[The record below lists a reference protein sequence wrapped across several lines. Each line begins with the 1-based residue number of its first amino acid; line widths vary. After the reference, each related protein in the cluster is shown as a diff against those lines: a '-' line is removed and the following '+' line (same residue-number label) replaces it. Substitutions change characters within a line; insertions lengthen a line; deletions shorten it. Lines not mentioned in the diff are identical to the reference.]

1 MSLFLLPAKYPS
13 DGRVYVNGRTD
24 GTSLIS
30 SSLETHVPLSY
41 SSLKLPGLC
50 FCARGGRKNVVVEEV
65 EEMVG
70 GAKKKGDFFVS
81 GNSERGDGK
90 AKASPF
96 FLPLPPPPP

>member
-1 MSLFLLPAKYPS
+1 M
-13 DGRVYVNGRTD
+13 
-24 GTSLIS
+24 
-30 SSLETHVPLSY
+30 
-41 SSLKLPGLC
+41 
-50 FCARGGRKNVVVEEV
+50 VEEV